1 MDGFDGR
8 GIGARWHLTRAYH
21 QVGRCQIFPQSP
33 RGPFMA
39 ILSVQEELVMKLISR
54 VAGGDDAFGC
64 DYVLV
69 NLTSNLAQLACSRIA
84 MLKEQ
89 KHMDDSLVE
98 SYFWDAHAE
107 YFSPWLAEQ
116 EKDADALAEV
126 LERLPAVA
134 GDWMEAPAEFS
145 IPDSLRARVEGDQM
159 VIREASV
166 AFLAIPKHTS
176 SYVYTSEIPLPVLEK
191 IAAV

>member
-1 MDGFDGR
+1 
-8 GIGARWHLTRAYH
+8 
-21 QVGRCQIFPQSP
+21 
-33 RGPFMA
+33 
-39 ILSVQEELVMKLISR
+39 MKLISL
-54 VAGGDDAFGC
+54 VTGCDDAFSC

-69 NLTSNLAQLACSRIA
+69 NLTSNLAQLACHRVA

-98 SYFWDAHAE
+98 SYFWNAHAE

-116 EKDADALAEV
+116 ETEVDALAEA

-145 IPDSLRARVEGDQM
+145 IPDSLRARVECGQM

-176 SYVYTSEIPLPVLEK
+176 SYVYTSEIPLSILEK
-191 IAAV
+191 MAAV

>member
-1 MDGFDGR
+1 
-8 GIGARWHLTRAYH
+8 
-21 QVGRCQIFPQSP
+21 
-33 RGPFMA
+33 
-39 ILSVQEELVMKLISR
+39 MKLISL
-54 VAGGDDAFGC
+54 VTGGDDGFGC

-69 NLTSNLAQLACSRIA
+69 SLTSNLAQLACHRVA
-84 MLKEQ
+84 MLKEL

-116 EKDADALAEV
+116 EEADALAEA

-145 IPDSLRARVEGDQM
+145 IPGSLRARVECGQM
-159 VIREASV
+159 VIHEAGV

-176 SYVYTSEIPLPVLEK
+176 TYVYTAEVPLPVLEK
-191 IAAV
+191 VAGA